1 MNLKY
6 LSLTWNGEYQNYF
19 HQLIFKVMNSQN
31 NVMNVKI
38 IIETRCYSTCNIVY
52 NMLNNINIKP
62 SIEFKSNEKQISLIN
77 KDAIKIFMYS
87 QNMH

>member
-1 MNLKY
+1 
-6 LSLTWNGEYQNYF
+6 
-19 HQLIFKVMNSQN
+19 
-31 NVMNVKI
+31 
-38 IIETRCYSTCNIVY
+38 
-52 NMLNNINIKP
+52 MLNNINIKP